1 MRRLLVV
8 ESRSLPSAAHIY
20 HHVGD
25 AFQSRRPSRQR
36 RTAAV
41 RAFAGMPRRS
51 PCRSCVVVCS
61 ARRCTSCVL
70 DLLQDFR
77 SPRRSNT
84 VATVPVYGYGGR
96 AVPSWGPVYRTP
108 IKVCRVRGLVDHA
121 WPADAALVPHA
132 RRVSKHGC
140 SSTGVWVRK
149 QSHALLGSSVQD
161 PNRGVP
167 RPRSRRSHLV
177 GSRCSRSTHP
187 AWGVHVGPS
196 SGPAPSSLGGRR
208 RYFV

>member
-1 MRRLLVV
+1 MSATHFSHAGLYNSDARLLLGRLRQACSNVYLFSHIFHSLASVRRLLVV

-51 PCRSCVVVCS
+51 ACRSCVVVCS

-108 IKVCRVRGLVDHA
+108 IEVCRVRGLVDHGGNVTRPSV
-121 WPADAALVPHA
+121 PAH
-132 RRVSKHGC
+132 S
-140 SSTGVWVRK
+140 
-149 QSHALLGSSVQD
+149 
-161 PNRGVP
+161 
-167 RPRSRRSHLV
+167 
-177 GSRCSRSTHP
+177 
-187 AWGVHVGPS
+187 
-196 SGPAPSSLGGRR
+196 
-208 RYFV
+208 